1 MQPGCGNECIY
12 ILVAGLFLAWYICYI
27 SILLYQNTVLS
38 KRLQLQSAAHKSGLI
53 MTVYL
58 ANKLQFHYV
67 VHSASGA
74 TTKRV
79 GDGTA

>member
-1 MQPGCGNECIY
+1 M
-12 ILVAGLFLAWYICYI
+12 
-27 SILLYQNTVLS
+27 S